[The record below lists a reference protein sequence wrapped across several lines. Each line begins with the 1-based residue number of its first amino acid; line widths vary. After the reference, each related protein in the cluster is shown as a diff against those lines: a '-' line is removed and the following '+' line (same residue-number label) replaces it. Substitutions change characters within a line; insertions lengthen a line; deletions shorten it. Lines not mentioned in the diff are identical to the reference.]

1 MLQPKQLIKQ
11 NNSANFNIYAIH
23 INNNAE
29 LILNMSNI
37 NSSSYSLDLD
47 IYLTWV
53 NSTHRVMSKDMIVF
67 SFPRLRFPCWI
78 VIQHRIILSK
88 TLQLDN
94 SFNEISTYIHKI
106 VLFKEKELFG
116 NIEQFK
122 NVNITIY
129 WYFLC
134 LFSKR

>member
-94 SFNEISTYIHKI
+94 SFNEICTYIHKI